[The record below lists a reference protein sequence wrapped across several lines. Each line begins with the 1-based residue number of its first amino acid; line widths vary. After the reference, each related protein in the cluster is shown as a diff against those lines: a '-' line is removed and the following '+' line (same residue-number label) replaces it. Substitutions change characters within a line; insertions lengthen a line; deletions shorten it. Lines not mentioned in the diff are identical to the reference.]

1 MAATT
6 RTRKWML
13 GVALL
18 ATLLAVIWAYQ
29 QTPESA
35 EEAVVA
41 PIKHNA
47 LSRSVSGNPAHLAL
61 EKLQRS
67 VNSQPDDIADA
78 FRVTSWFVAPPVPK
92 VQPVAAQPAPPTA
105 PPLPFTYLGQ
115 MLEDGKLTV
124 FLTRQNMNYSVK
136 VGETIEDMYHVDSIE
151 SQRIVFTYKPLNM
164 QQSLA
169 IGNIN

>member
-1 MAATT
+1 MAQTT
-6 RTRKWML
+6 RTRKLLL
-13 GVALL
+13 GVALV

-29 QTPESA
+29 QTPDSA

-41 PIKHNA
+41 PVKHNT
-47 LSRSVSGNPAHLAL
+47 STRSASGDPMHLAL

-67 VNSQPDDIADA
+67 DSSQPDDIADA
-78 FRVTSWFVAPPVPK
+78 FKVTSWFVPVPMPK
-92 VQPVAAQPAPPTA
+92 VQPVAAQPAPPAA

-124 FLTRQNMNYSVK
+124 FLTRQDMNYSVK
-136 VGETIEDMYHVDSIE
+136 AGETIDDMYHVDSIE